1 MNLSIIFTS
10 KLQFEKAK
18 DWFRFSN
25 EESDFC
31 IEFEDPEFR
40 SITFTVA
47 SQEDADSAEIE
58 LTQELNKA
66 SIEGFTF
73 ELDSI

>member
-1 MNLSIIFTS
+1 MNLSIIFAS
-10 KLQFEKAK
+10 KSQFEKAQ

-25 EESDFC
+25 EESNFC

-47 SQEDADSAEIE
+47 SQEDADSTEIE
-58 LTQELNKA
+58 LTHELNKA
-66 SIEGFTF
+66 FIEGFTF
-73 ELDSI
+73 ELDRI